1 MATIRTAIELQDN
14 FTGVLYQ
21 VINSVNLGLSAM
33 EDLHQTMNSPV
44 DTASI
49 EAARDS
55 INQATIAV
63 QQLDAAMQGLETPAT
78 ETPTAPTNSAPVA
91 LPVQPDVPDPL
102 VDQPAPVDLPVEPEQ
117 PEPVQVPVHWQ
128 SDNMEVFTSTGVER
142 FEQEVQSANNML
154 NTLNQTQSRI
164 AAQAAQTDLFPDNAI
179 ADMNNMQNRLQA
191 IQQRIQTIESNP
203 LNMGTDTANA
213 ELEQLREQLDQ
224 AVQEQQNLNRAVDN
238 MDVEAANQAYLRL
251 SQTVGNTER
260 YIRDNV
266 DEQGRFNREIEEGTN
281 EANSLMQTIKGAVAA
296 YATIQTLSAALNLSD
311 QLTTTTA
318 RMNLMNDGLQTT
330 QDLQNMIYLSA
341 ERARGSYQAT
351 ADAVSKLGLMAGDA
365 FGSSQEIIA
374 FMEQI
379 NKQFTIAGTE
389 AAGVDAAMLQLTQA
403 MASGVLRG
411 EELNSIFEQA
421 PTIIQSIADY
431 LDVPIGSIREMA
443 AEGQITADIVKAAV
457 FAAADET
464 NAKFESMPKTFSQV
478 WTSFQNT
485 ALMAF
490 QPVLQRMNEIANSE
504 AFQTFVNNAIEGLS
518 MVAGVALEIFDLLVG
533 VAGLVAENWSWL
545 SPIIYGVAAALAVY
559 YGWQLAV
566 NAISAI
572 SKGIHIAMAVAQMI
586 HAAATGALT
595 AATAAE
601 IAAQN
606 GLNAALYACPIV
618 WIIVLIIALIALFYA
633 AVAAVNKFAGTSV
646 SATGIIC
653 GAFMVALAFI
663 GNIFVALW
671 NLVVDV
677 FVLIYNLV
685 ATVANF
691 IGNVFTDPIG
701 AVCRLFF
708 DLADTVLGI
717 LQALASA
724 IDAIFGSDLA
734 GSVQGW
740 RDSLGGWVDDTF
752 GKGDEVMAK
761 MNADDMKLGRFE
773 YGEAWN
779 AGYSFGEGIDQ
790 SIANFDPS
798 SLFDTNVPGADDYAN
813 LGNYGSGIGGI
824 GSGVDDI
831 AGNTGKIADSMDIT
845 EEDLKYLRDIAE
857 QEAVNR
863 FTTAEITIE
872 QTNHNTVSG
881 KMDLDGIV
889 SGLTDAANEA
899 VDKIAEGVHE

>member
-55 INQATIAV
+55 INQATLAV
-63 QQLDAAMQGLETPAT
+63 QQLDAAMQGLETPAS
-78 ETPTAPTNSAPVA
+78 ETPTAPTNSAPVV

-179 ADMNNMQNRLQA
+179 ADLNNMQNRLQA

-203 LNMGTDTANA
+203 LNMGSDTANA
-213 ELEQLREQLDQ
+213 ELEQLRGQLDQ
-224 AVQEQQNLNRAVDN
+224 AVQEQEALNRAVEN

-311 QLTTTTA
+311 QLTSTTA

-374 FMEQI
+374 FMEQV

-421 PTIIQSIADY
+421 PTIIQTIADY

-443 AEGQITADIVKAAV
+443 AEGQITADIVKSAM

-464 NAKFESMPKTFSQV
+464 NAKFESMPKTFSQI

-485 ALMAF
+485 ALMSF

-504 AFQTFVNNAIEGLS
+504 AFQEFVNNAIEGLS
-518 MVAGVALEIFDLLVG
+518 LVAGIALEIFDLLVG
-533 VAGLVAENWSWL
+533 VAGAVADNWSWL

-559 YGWQLAV
+559 YGWLLLTKGAEMAMAAV
-566 NAISAI
+566 HGIVAVA
-572 SKGIHIAMAVAQMI
+572 KGIM
-586 HAAATGALT
+586 AAATMLVTGATWAETT
-595 AATAAE
+595 A
-601 IAAQN
+601 QY
-606 GLNAALYACPIV
+606 GLNAAMYACPIV
-618 WIIVLIIALIALFYA
+618 WIIILIIALIALFYA

-701 AVCRLFF
+701 AICRLFF

-724 IDAIFGSDLA
+724 IDAIFGSNLA

-752 GKGDEVMAK
+752 GKGEEVMAK

-773 YGEAWN
+773 YGEAWD

-813 LGNYGSGIGGI
+813 LGSYGSGIGGI

>member
-78 ETPTAPTNSAPVA
+78 ETPTAPTNSAPVV
-91 LPVQPDVPDPL
+91 LPVHPDVPDPL

-142 FEQEVQSANNML
+142 FEQEAQSANNML

-443 AEGQITADIVKAAV
+443 AEGQITADIVKAAM

-618 WIIVLIIALIALFYA
+618 WIIVLIIALIAPFYA

-724 IDAIFGSDLA
+724 IDAIFGSNLA

>member
-55 INQATIAV
+55 INQATLAV
-63 QQLDAAMQGLETPAT
+63 QQLDAAMQGLETPAS
-78 ETPTAPTNSAPVA
+78 ETPTAPTNSAPVV

-203 LNMGTDTANA
+203 LNMGSDTANA
-213 ELEQLREQLDQ
+213 ELEQLRGQLDQ
-224 AVQEQQNLNRAVDN
+224 AVQEQEALNRAVEN

-311 QLTTTTA
+311 QLTSTTA

-374 FMEQI
+374 FMEQV

-421 PTIIQSIADY
+421 PTIIQTIADY

-443 AEGQITADIVKAAV
+443 AEGQITADIVKSAM

-464 NAKFESMPKTFSQV
+464 NAKFESMPKTFSQI

-485 ALMAF
+485 ALMSF

-504 AFQTFVNNAIEGLS
+504 AFQEFVNNAIEGLS
-518 MVAGVALEIFDLLVG
+518 LVAGIALEIFDLLVG
-533 VAGLVAENWSWL
+533 VAGAVADNWSWL

-559 YGWQLAV
+559 YGWLLLTKGAEMAMAAV
-566 NAISAI
+566 HGIVAVA
-572 SKGIHIAMAVAQMI
+572 KGIM
-586 HAAATGALT
+586 AAATMLVTGATWAETT
-595 AATAAE
+595 A
-601 IAAQN
+601 QY
-606 GLNAALYACPIV
+606 GLNAAMYACPIV
-618 WIIVLIIALIALFYA
+618 WIIILIIALIALFYA

-691 IGNVFTDPIG
+691 IGNVFIDPIG
-701 AVCRLFF
+701 AICRLFF

-724 IDAIFGSDLA
+724 IDAIFGSNLA

-752 GKGDEVMAK
+752 GKGEEVMAK

-773 YGEAWN
+773 YGEAWD

-813 LGNYGSGIGGI
+813 LGSYGSGIGGI